1 MFCVSVGHG
10 HSEGDQ
16 VHVDD
21 VKTYLDD
28 IKQHADLIQKDYSD
42 IPLFLLGH
50 SMVSSNNNLLYR
62 SSKDS

>member
-10 HSEGDQ
+10 HSEGDR

-21 VKTYLDD
+21 VKTYPDD
-28 IKQHADLIQKDYSD
+28 IKQHADLIRKDYPD

-50 SMVSSNNNLLYR
+50 SMVSSKQSLV
-62 SSKDS
+62 S